1 MTDEDFY
8 TLIASLRDGVADD
21 AHWMTA
27 LDDLSEAFGGA
38 AIFLGSTRRDG
49 TVFEL
54 SGHRV
59 GDQWSELVNGQLS
72 GHDANPIFSTV
83 SRALRSDPMGT
94 LMKPIVLSRV
104 IDTDDYRSSAIY
116 LQAIAPAGHEHVMVT
131 VLHADPSSALSLTL
145 ARPADKGDFGSEDE
159 KLAIAVAP
167 HLLSVLRLRHQFA
180 LARSSGALLD
190 RFDRPMLLLSGSG
203 RVVSGNV
210 RAQRLLDAKDGLT
223 LIDGELRATMPRDTQ
238 RLRQAILETDRA
250 ARGASIQP
258 RATLRLPRPSG
269 SGDFV
274 IRASPVAPS
283 VGSSFGVGELVTV
296 ALFIHDPD
304 EDAPVVEEMLSD
316 AFGLSHAEAA
326 VAARIW
332 EGDSVADAADALG
345 VSPNTVK
352 SHLKVVFEKMA
363 VDRQAALVRKIA
375 MLLAGTG
382 RE

>member
-1 MTDEDFY
+1 MRDEDFY
-8 TLIASLRDGVADD
+8 SLVASLHEGVADD
-21 AHWMTA
+21 SHWLVA
-27 LDDLSEAFGGA
+27 LDQLSDAFGGA

-49 TVFEL
+49 TIFEL

-59 GDQWSELVNGQLS
+59 DPLWSDLVNGQLS

-83 SRALRSDPMGT
+83 SSALRRDPMGT
-94 LMKPIVLSRV
+94 LMKPIVLSRA
-104 IDTDDYRSSAIY
+104 IDPDEYHNSLIY
-116 LQAIAPAGHEHVMVT
+116 QQAIAPAGHEHVMVT

-145 ARPADKGDFGSEDE
+145 ARPADIGDFGGEDE
-159 KLAIAVAP
+159 RVAAAIAP

-180 LARSSGALLD
+180 LARSSSVLLD
-190 RFDRPMLLLSGSG
+190 RFDRAVLLVSATGK
-203 RVVSGNV
+203 VVSGNV
-210 RAQRLLDAKDGLT
+210 RGQQLLESRDGLN
-223 LIDGELRATMPRDTQ
+223 LLGGVLRAMTPADTQ
-238 RLRQAILETDRA
+238 RLRQAVQETDRA

-269 SGDFV
+269 NSDLV
-274 IRASPVAPS
+274 VRASPVAPS
-283 VGSSFGVGELVTV
+283 VASTFGVGELVTV

-304 EDAPVVEEMLSD
+304 EDSPVVEDMLAE

-332 EGDSVADAADALG
+332 EGDSVADAARELG
-345 VSPNTVK
+345 ISPNTVK
-352 SHLKVVFEKMA
+352 THLKMVFEKAA
-363 VDRQAALVRKIA
+363 VDRQAGLVRKIA

>member
-8 TLIASLRDGVADD
+8 ALVGSLRDGVADD
-21 AHWMTA
+21 SHWLTA
-27 LDDLSEAFGGA
+27 LDELSEAFGGA

-59 GDQWSELVNGQLS
+59 DAQWSELVNGQLS

-83 SRALRSDPMGT
+83 SRALRRDPMGT
-94 LMKPIVLSRV
+94 LMQPIVLSRV
-104 IDTDDYRSSAIY
+104 IAAEEYHGSPIY

-131 VLHADPSSALSLTL
+131 VLHADSASALSLTL
-145 ARPADKGDFGSEDE
+145 ARPAAVGDFAKADE
-159 KLAIAVAP
+159 KLAAAIAP

-180 LARSSGALLD
+180 LARSSSVLLD
-190 RFDRPMLLLSGSG
+190 RFDRPVLLLSGSG
-203 RVVSGNV
+203 KLVSGNV
-210 RAQRLLDAKDGLT
+210 RAQRLLDARDGLT
-223 LIDGELRATMPRDTQ
+223 LINGELRATAPPDTQ

-269 SGDFV
+269 NEDFV

-283 VGSSFGVGELVTV
+283 VGSTFGVGELVTV

-316 AFGLSHAEAA
+316 AFSLSHAEAA

-332 EGDSVADAADALG
+332 EGDSVADAAHALG
-345 VSPNTVK
+345 ISPNTVK
-352 SHLKVVFEKMA
+352 THLKVVFDKTG
-363 VDRQAALVRKIA
+363 VDRQAGLVRKIA